1 MAELALGN
9 LDWKNGKVN
18 PSGIVPIAY
27 RIPRAHIATW
37 PTIEDNPEAADVTL
51 AKYANYLG
59 DFVLAAGK
67 KWETI
72 YSTQGKGKAT
82 FEPVGE
88 TDAKMFTNKGTL
100 SFPDLTDEVR
110 AFAKMASN
118 GDYVYL
124 IHTPG
129 TPGRYHVIGNKDYR
143 VISALSGDTGDAA
156 GSAKG
161 VTITLECPDVTPLP
175 LYLGD
180 LVTAAGTLDTETGV
194 FTPAVP

>member
-1 MAELALGN
+1 MPNLTLGN
-9 LDWKNGKVN
+9 LDWPNGKVN

-27 RIPRAHIATW
+27 RIPRADITAW
-37 PTIEDNPEAADVTL
+37 PTISDDPSVAATIGAFV
-51 AKYANYLG
+51 NYLG

-88 TDAKMFTNKGTL
+88 LDATMYTNKGTL
-100 SFPDLTDEVR
+100 SFPDVTDEVR
-110 AFAKMASN
+110 AYAKMAAN

-124 IHTPG
+124 IHTPN
-129 TPGRYHVIGNKDYR
+129 GRYHVIGNVSYR
-143 VISALSGDTGDAA
+143 VKTSLSGDTGDAA

-161 VTITLECPDVTPLP
+161 VTISLECSDVTPLP
-175 LYLGD
+175 LYKGD
-180 LVTAAGTLDTETGV
+180 LVTAAGSLDIETGV
-194 FTPAVP
+194 FTPAGA